1 MGGKLRNM
9 TGVYILYQDKILL
22 LYRQGGRVINDV
34 WVASAGG
41 HFEEYEL
48 NNAKTCVLREVKE
61 ELGITEEYFKKIN
74 LRYITLRQNQEE
86 VRQNYYFFAELK
98 TYEEFVSNEGFL
110 KWFDLSEIGDLE
122 MPFSAKFVL
131 EHYLNIGRFDEKM
144 YGGIASGEK
153 VIFTEMTKF
162 N

>member
-1 MGGKLRNM
+1 MDGKLRNM

-98 TYEEFVSNEGFL
+98 TYEEFVSNEGSL

-153 VIFTEMTKF
+153 VIFTEMTEF